1 MTHVMHRLL
10 KTPYPMAVA
19 GDGPYLIDKAGTRYL
34 DAASGAGVSC
44 LGHSA
49 EPVANAIA
57 RQTKELGYVYNAYF
71 STEILERFADA
82 LVQMTPKGLDW
93 VYPGSGGSESMDG
106 ALKLALQYHDENGQP
121 QRRKFISRR
130 QSYHGCTVGALA
142 VSGNRIRR
150 MLFEKFL
157 PETIQVS
164 PCYDYRERRADETP
178 KEYSQRLAD
187 ELDAEIERQ
196 GPDTVAA
203 FVAETVVGAT
213 AGCIPPS
220 PDYFRLIKKVCEKHG
235 VLLIADEILAGCG
248 RTGTYLSIEQDG
260 VTPDIAVVA
269 KGLGAGYQP
278 VSAILVSD
286 KIVQTIAAGRGFFF
300 HGHTY
305 NGHATAAAA
314 ALAVIETIRKQN
326 LLANVREMSGLL
338 FDRLRARF
346 GNHPHI
352 GDIRG
357 RGLLIG
363 IELVEDRATKKPF
376 SGEKMLWNTI
386 QKTAFERGLLCYPGF
401 GTADGVDGD
410 HVLLAPPFIV
420 EPKHIDE
427 IVDKLAP
434 SIDQA
439 IDIVRKAA

>member
-1 MTHVMHRLL
+1 MSHVMHRLL
-10 KTPYPMAVA
+10 KTPYPIAVA
-19 GDGPYLIDKAGTRYL
+19 GDGPYLIDKSGKRYV

-49 EPVANAIA
+49 SSVSDAIA

-71 STEILERFADA
+71 TTDILERFADA
-82 LVQMTPKGLDW
+82 LVEMTPKGLDW
-93 VYPGSGGSESMDG
+93 VFPGSGGSESMDG
-106 ALKLALQYHDENGQP
+106 ALKLALQYHDEHGEP
-121 QRRKFISRR
+121 TRTKFISRR
-130 QSYHGCTVGALA
+130 QSYHGCTIGALS

-157 PETIQVS
+157 PETIQIS
-164 PCYDYRERRADETP
+164 PCYEYRERRDDETP
-178 KEYSQRLAD
+178 QAYSRRLAD

-196 GPDTVAA
+196 GPKTVAA
-203 FVAETVVGAT
+203 FIAETVVGAT
-213 AGCIPPS
+213 AGCIPPT
-220 PDYFRLIKKVCEKHG
+220 PDYFRLIRKVCDKHG
-235 VLLIADEILAGCG
+235 ILLIMDEILSGCG
-248 RTGTYLSIEQDG
+248 RTGTYLSCEQDG

-278 VSAILVSD
+278 LSAILVSG
-286 KIVQTIAAGRGFFF
+286 KIVDTIAGGRGFFF

-305 NGHATAAAA
+305 NSHATAAAA
-314 ALAVIETIRKQN
+314 GLAVIETIRRQN
-326 LLANVREMSGLL
+326 LLANVRQMSQLM

-346 GNHPHI
+346 GNHPNV

-363 IELVEDRATKKPF
+363 IELVQDRASKKPF
-376 SGEKMLWNTI
+376 SGETMLWNTL
-386 QKTAFERGLLCYPGF
+386 QKVAFENGLLCYPGF

-410 HVLLAPPFIV
+410 HILLAPPYIIGSNHV
-420 EPKHIDE
+420 EE

-434 SIDQA
+434 SLDKA
-439 IDIVRKAA
+439 IEMVKKAA

>member
-10 KTPYPMAVA
+10 KTPYPRAVG
-19 GDGPYLIDKAGTRYL
+19 GDGPYLIDSTGKRYI
-34 DAASGAGVSC
+34 DSASGAGVSC

-49 EPVANAIA
+49 ASVSDAIA

-71 STEILERFADA
+71 TTDVLERFADA
-82 LVQMTPKGLDW
+82 LVEMTPQGLDW
-93 VYPGSGGSESMDG
+93 VFPGSGGSESMDG
-106 ALKLALQYHDENGQP
+106 ALKLALQFHDENGQP

-130 QSYHGCTVGALA
+130 QSYHGCTIGALA
-142 VSGNRIRR
+142 VSGNRMRR

-157 PETIQVS
+157 PETIQIS
-164 PCYDYRERRADETP
+164 PCYEYRDRRVDETA
-178 KEYSQRLAD
+178 EAYSQRLAN

-213 AGCIPPS
+213 AGCIPPT

-235 VLLIADEILAGCG
+235 VLFIADEILAGCG

-260 VTPDIAVVA
+260 VTPDLAVVA

-278 VSAILVSD
+278 LSAILVSD
-286 KIVQTIAAGRGFFF
+286 KIVQTIASGRGFFF

-314 ALAVIETIRKQN
+314 GLAVIETIRERK
-326 LLANVREMSGLL
+326 LLENVRNMGALMI
-338 FDRLRARF
+338 DRLNDRL
-346 GNHPHI
+346 GNHPHV
-352 GDIRG
+352 GNIRG

-363 IELVEDRATKKPF
+363 VELVQDRATKKPF
-376 SGEKMLWNTI
+376 AGERMLWNAI
-386 QKTAFERGLLCYPGF
+386 QKAAFARGLLCYPGF

-410 HVLLAPPFIV
+410 HVLLAPPFIIHEDHV
-420 EPKHIDE
+420 GE

-434 SIDQA
+434 SIDEALTQTG
-439 IDIVRKAA
+439 KAA

>member
-1 MTHVMHRLL
+1 MSHVMHRLL
-10 KTPYPMAVA
+10 KSPYPLAVG
-19 GDGPYLIDKAGTRYL
+19 GDGPYLIDNAGKRYI

-49 EPVANAIA
+49 AHVTDAIA

-71 STEILERFADA
+71 STDVLERFADA
-82 LVQMTPKGLDW
+82 LVDVTPKGLDW
-93 VYPGSGGSESMDG
+93 VFPGSGGSESMDG

-130 QSYHGCTVGALA
+130 QSYHGCTIGALA

-164 PCYDYRERRADETP
+164 PCYEYRERRTDETA
-178 KEYSQRLAD
+178 EAYSQRLAD
-187 ELDAEIERQ
+187 ELDAEIDRQ
-196 GPDTVAA
+196 GSDTVAA

-213 AGCIPPS
+213 AGCIPPT
-220 PDYFRLIKKVCEKHG
+220 PNYFRLIKKVCERHG

-248 RTGTYLSIEQDG
+248 RTGSYLSIEQDG
-260 VTPDIAVVA
+260 VVPDLAVVA

-278 VSAILVSD
+278 LSAILVSD
-286 KIVQTIAAGRGFFF
+286 KIVQTIAGGRGFFF

-314 ALAVIETIRKQN
+314 GLAVIETIRKQN
-326 LLANVREMSGLL
+326 LLDNARKMGSLMME
-338 FDRLRARF
+338 RLNARF
-346 GNHPHI
+346 GNHPHV
-352 GDIRG
+352 GNIRG

-363 IELVEDRATKKPF
+363 VELVQDRATKKPF
-376 SGEKMLWNTI
+376 SGERMLWNTI

-410 HVLLAPPFIV
+410 HILLAPPFII
-420 EPKHIDE
+420 EPKHVDE
-427 IVDKLAP
+427 IIDKLAP
-434 SIDQA
+434 AVDQA
-439 IDIVRKAA
+439 IEVVKKAA